1 MSKPI
6 RVLVVDDSAFVR
18 KVVSQMLSRSP
29 AIDVVG
35 TARDGEDALELTE
48 RLQPDVITLDLVMPR
63 MNGVEFLRAQAARR
77 PVPVVICSIAHESGA
92 LALEAF
98 EAGAVEFVQ
107 KPTALATD
115 RVFEIAEELI
125 EKVQAAA
132 RANVSRAPGAAT
144 AATAAGRPTPPAAR
158 DAQVAPTGTPRSDG
172 HPAGSARCDVIVL
185 GISTGGPQALR
196 YLVPRLPATFSVPI
210 AIVLH
215 MPVGYTAMYAQR
227 LNEISSLDVVEAREG
242 DVLRPGVVWLAPA
255 GQHLTF
261 ARGADALIRAHLDLR
276 PIDTPH
282 RPAVDVLF
290 QSAAAIFGPRVLG
303 VVMTGM
309 GTDGLLGAA
318 HIKAQGGRIATEAES
333 SCVVYGMPRAI
344 VDAALSDR
352 SATLEEMPDALQE
365 LC

>member
-18 KVVSQMLSRSP
+18 KVVTQMLSRSP
-29 AIDVVG
+29 AIEVVG

-63 MNGVEFLRAQAARR
+63 MNGVEFLRAQASRR

-92 LALEAF
+92 MALEAF

-115 RVFEIAEELI
+115 RVYEIAEELI
-125 EKVQAAA
+125 NKVQTASRASVARVPAAPVGRAEA
-132 RANVSRAPGAAT
+132 RAAVR
-144 AATAAGRPTPPAAR
+144 
-158 DAQVAPTGTPRSDG
+158 
-172 HPAGSARCDVIVL
+172 HAGSGARTDVVVL

-196 YLVPRLPATFSVPI
+196 HLIPRLPADFPVPI
-210 AIVLH
+210 AMVLH

-227 LNEISSLDVVEAREG
+227 LNDISPLEVIEARDG

-261 ARGADALIRAHLDLR
+261 VRGADALIYAHLDLR
-276 PIDTPH
+276 PTDTPH

-309 GTDGLLGAA
+309 GSDGLLGAA

-333 SCVVYGMPRAI
+333 SCVVYGMPRA
-344 VDAALSDR
+344 VAEAALSDR
-352 SATLEEMPDALQE
+352 SATLEEMAGAIAE
-365 LC
+365 LI